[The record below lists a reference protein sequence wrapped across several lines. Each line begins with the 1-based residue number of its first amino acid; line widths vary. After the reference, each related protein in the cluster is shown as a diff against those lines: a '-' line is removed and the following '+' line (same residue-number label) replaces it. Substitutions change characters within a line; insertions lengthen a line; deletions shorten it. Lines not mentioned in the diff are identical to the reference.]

1 MYMQG
6 SVQSVMA
13 CAGALRVRDAGPVVL
28 PILVLV
34 KPGFLLVRARL
45 RPGEIIHFWLLTS
58 YSLRCYVVALLCCDV
73 GVDMLLSF

>member
-34 KPGFLLVRARL
+34 LVRARL

>member
-34 KPGFLLVRARL
+34 LVRARL

-58 YSLRCYVVALLCCDV
+58 YSLRCYEVALLCCDV

>member
-34 KPGFLLVRARL
+34 LVRARV